1 MYKRNLSS
9 LARAAAFVGAGLFV
23 SSSAHALNFTVL
35 FGNDGTTS
43 GVNFTA
49 AQQAAINAGLNTIAA
64 SYYDKVTVNLHIMNS
79 LNGLGGSSQNLY
91 VDSYANYK
99 AALAADSKSAL
110 DAQAVASLAAS
121 NPFGNRQVAFTAALG
136 RALGFNTPG
145 ATTDGSGTFDCDI
158 FLNASICF
166 TGAAVAGK
174 YDLGAVAMH
183 EADEAMGFG
192 GPGSLIGTN
201 LIGSYFGPQD
211 LFRYKSNGVR
221 TGLVNANGEYFSVD
235 GGATNIRTWNN
246 HANGGDAAD
255 WASDGN
261 AYVQNAFG
269 TPGVAINYSAKEIA
283 AGDSIGWDTVQTTPE
298 PATMVALGLGVAG
311 LLRRRNKKA

>member
-35 FGNDGTTS
+35 FGNDGTA
-43 GVNFTA
+43 GNFTA
-49 AQQAAINAGLNTIAA
+49 AQQAAITGGLNTIAGSFTDA
-64 SYYDKVTVNLHIMNS
+64 VTVNLHIMNS
-79 LNGLGGSSQNLY
+79 ANGLGGSSQNLY
-91 VDSYANYK
+91 VDTYAGYRT
-99 AALAADSKSAL
+99 ALIADKKSAL
-110 DAQAVASLAAS
+110 DNQAVATLGAA

-136 RALGFNTPG
+136 RALGYNTPG

-158 FLNASICF
+158 FLNAGLCF

-174 YDLGAVAMH
+174 YDLAAVAMH
-183 EADEAMGFG
+183 EADESMGFG

-201 LIGSYFGPQD
+201 LIGSYVGPQD

-221 TGLVNANGEYFSVD
+221 TGLTNVNGEYFSVD
-235 GGATNIRTWNN
+235 GGATNIRTFNN

-261 AYVQNAFG
+261 AFVQNAFG
-269 TPGVAINYSAKEIA
+269 TPGVAIAYSGKEVA
-283 AGDSIGWDTVQTTPE
+283 AGDAIGWDIKTTPE
-298 PATMVALGLGVAG
+298 PATMVAMALGVAG
-311 LLRRRNKKA
+311 IVRRRKKA